1 VVRFDPDNLHEAVY
15 AYQTDGRYI
24 GEIECQFAVG
34 FGDSSAAREWA
45 RNRTQRGKAAKAQ
58 AAAEKRMS
66 EVETLDYLPE
76 PEPEDTAPVQTEVVR
91 GSFGERKRVAGSDVN
106 PTAEGDDE
114 SPADR
119 HSFDNFILG
128 QMDSWKKKQI

>member
-1 VVRFDPDNLHEAVY
+1 
-15 AYQTDGRYI
+15 
-24 GEIECQFAVG
+24 
-34 FGDSSAAREWA
+34 
-45 RNRTQRGKAAKAQ
+45 
-58 AAAEKRMS
+58 
-66 EVETLDYLPE
+66 
-76 PEPEDTAPVQTEVVR
+76 
-91 GSFGERKRVAGSDVN
+91 VN